1 MEVSASEPMVRP
13 WKEPSAAT
21 RWVRP
26 VRRVS
31 LKAAS
36 LASVPELVKNT
47 RPGLP
52 SDAATEQ
59 PLGQLDLGLCW

>member
-1 MEVSASEPMVRP
+1 MVRP
-13 WKEPSAAT
+13 WKEPSMAT
-21 RWVRP
+21 MRVRP

-47 RPGLP
+47 L
-52 SDAATEQ
+52 ATGS
-59 PLGQLDLGLCW
+59 PVSFASRSARRICCSLA